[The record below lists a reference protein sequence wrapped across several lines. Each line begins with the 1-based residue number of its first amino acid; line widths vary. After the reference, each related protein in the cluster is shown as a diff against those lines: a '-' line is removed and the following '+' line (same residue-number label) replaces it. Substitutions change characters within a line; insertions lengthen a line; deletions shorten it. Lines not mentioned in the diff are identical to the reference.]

1 MRLLRVL
8 LQRLR
13 ALAGRDAVTGE
24 IHDELQHHV
33 DLLADRLTRE
43 GLAPDEAQ
51 REARRRVGNLASL
64 QDAGYDVRG
73 GGRFEDLLHDVRYA
87 LRILRRRPSFT
98 IVAVVTL
105 ALGIGAGTAVFSVA
119 SGVLLRPLPYPN
131 ADRIAMVWMT
141 NARIDLD
148 EDWHSYL
155 NVQDY
160 RDGSTT
166 FDAIAVFNRRSATL
180 TGAGEPERLVGAHAS
195 ANLFDVL
202 GVRPAFGRR
211 FTAAE
216 NEAGNDLVVV
226 LSHGL
231 WQRRFGGRDDVLE
244 QTVELSGQARRVIGV
259 MPDGFAFPESDT
271 AFWVPTSITESHRS
285 VRSPLWLQAIGR
297 LKRGVSV
304 EQAQADLDRVNA
316 GILERSPDQKGYGV
330 NVVGYHDQIVGSVRP
345 AVLVLSGAVAF
356 VLLIACAN
364 VANLLLARASTRAR
378 ELAVRAAIG
387 AGRGRI
393 VRQLLTE
400 SVVLA
405 SLGGLAGVG
414 LAWLLLEALA
424 GLAPAGLPRLDAITI
439 DGRVLAASAVMSI
452 VTGVLFGLA
461 PALQVAGIAPAAS
474 LGDGGRGATGTG
486 GRLRAALVAGEVALA
501 VMLLVGAGLMVKS
514 FVRLQQ
520 VDVGFDPG
528 GVLTARVTVSGERY
542 QQAATIVGFF
552 DEVIGRVQADPAI
565 EGAAGIGT
573 VLLDAT
579 PYSTNF
585 SIEGRP
591 DFAPEDRVEVPID
604 PITPNYFDVMRVPLL
619 RGRFFDARDARE
631 APLAVIINQTFAR
644 MYWPDEDPVGRRIK
658 YGRLASSNPWMT
670 IVGVVADTRR
680 TGYDAAVRP
689 ETYLPLAQSAT
700 ASLQMVVRTGGDPTA
715 AAPVLRSAVR
725 AVDPQVPLW
734 QVGPLED
741 QLRELTAQRRF
752 NTVLL
757 SAFGLVAAALAA
769 VGIYGLLAY
778 SVDQRTRELGVRVAL
793 GASTSGILAL
803 VLREGLVLC
812 GIGLA
817 IGLAGALALGRSLS
831 SLLYDV
837 PPTDPATFAA
847 IAGATA
853 LIALVACLVPAV
865 RAVRVDPLTAIRTE

>member
-1 MRLLRVL
+1 MRLIRVL
-8 LQRLR
+8 VQRLR

-24 IHDELQHHV
+24 IHDELRHHV
-33 DLLADRLTRE
+33 DLLADRLARE
-43 GLAPDEAQ
+43 GLPPDEAR
-51 REARRRVGNLASL
+51 REAERRVGNLAAL

-73 GGRFEDLLHDVRYA
+73 GGRLEALLQDIRYA
-87 LRILRRRPSFT
+87 LRLLRRRPGFT
-98 IVAVVTL
+98 TVAVVTL
-105 ALGIGAGTAVFSVA
+105 ALGIGAGTAIFSVV
-119 SGVLLRPLPYPN
+119 SVVLLRPLPYPN
-131 ADRIAMVWMT
+131 ADRLAMVWMT

-166 FDAIAVFNRRSATL
+166 FDAIAVFNRRTATL
-180 TGAGEPERLVGAHAS
+180 AGGGEPERLIGAHAS

-202 GVRPAFGRR
+202 GVRPALGRV

-244 QTVELSGQARRVIGV
+244 QTVELSGQIRRIIGV
-259 MPDGFAFPESDT
+259 MPDGFSFPETDT

-285 VRSPLWLQAIGR
+285 VRSPIWLQAIGR
-297 LKRGVSV
+297 LKPGVSV
-304 EQAQADLDRVNA
+304 EQAQADLARVNA

-364 VANLLLARASTRAR
+364 VANLLLARASTRVR

-414 LAWLLLEALA
+414 LAWLLLEVLVD
-424 GLAPAGLPRLDAITI
+424 LAPAGLPRMDAVAI
-439 DGRVLAASAVMSI
+439 DGRVLAVSAVMSI

-461 PALQVAGIAPAAS
+461 PALQAVGLAPAAS
-474 LGDGGRGATGTG
+474 LSEGGRGATGTG

-520 VDVGFDPG
+520 VDLGFDAG

-542 QQAATIVGFF
+542 QQAATIGEFF
-552 DEVIGRVQADPAI
+552 DEVIRRVQADPAI

-579 PYSTNF
+579 PNSTNF

-604 PITPNYFDVMRVPLL
+604 SITPNYFDVMRVPLL

-631 APLAVIINQTFAR
+631 APPAVIINQTFAR
-644 MYWPDEDPVGRRIK
+644 MYWPDGDPVGRRIK

-689 ETYLPLAQSAT
+689 ETYLPLAQYTT
-700 ASLQMVVRTGGDPTA
+700 ASLQMVVRTSGDPAA

-757 SAFGLVAAALAA
+757 SAFGLVATVLAA
-769 VGIYGLLAY
+769 IGIYGLLAW
-778 SVDQRTRELGVRVAL
+778 SVEARTRELGVRVAL
-793 GASTSGILAL
+793 GASTRGILAL
-803 VLREGLVLC
+803 VLRQALVLC
-812 GIGLA
+812 SAGLA
-817 IGLAGALALGRSLS
+817 IGLAGALALSRSLT

-837 PPTDPATFAA
+837 SAADPATFVA
-847 IAGATA
+847 ITIATG
-853 LIALVACLVPAV
+853 LVALVACLVPAI
-865 RAVRVDPLTAIRTE
+865 RAVRVDPIRAIRTE